1 MKVKNIL
8 KRAFTIVLAGA
19 MSLAVFTACGENEDK
34 KPAENLSAKEMLLDV
49 FETATNSNSFA
60 GIFSGKANAA
70 SKSDAKIEFGKGV
83 TDALGTE
90 VKPLSLSSET
100 KLKGSKAGTDIVVT
114 YDDKD
119 LVSLNGVYD
128 NDSKTIYLRVPEL
141 SDAYLSASSKDF
153 DKFKDL
159 LINSENF
166 SSLTG
171 NSFSLF
177 SSIKALSKLK
187 IDEYKGIFK
196 DYVKV
201 VSDSLP
207 KTSKE
212 EDLSGKI
219 DAVEYN
225 YKLKTYEL
233 TKDDINKIV
242 ESVFE
247 KLKSDDKV
255 RDIAV
260 SVLGSAYELSDD
272 NYASKVDEAKKSLVE
287 ELSSLNKN
295 IEIGLIFDGNNIVGI
310 KSDKITFVCVDRNDA
325 YALSVDG
332 EGLSCSFTA
341 IKDGKKL
348 DLYSSMDIKATD
360 DNLKDFSATISVDDF
375 EVVDKKKGLSNGDY
389 EFKAVIDGKTVKFAG
404 ADKAEENKVNSELKI
419 SVNDVEYATI
429 TATNEIINASDITI
443 PSGTVYTLDQIEE
456 YQSSMKNFMSELK
469 KALGKDL
476 TSALSKLSEGIM
488 SNAES
493 KSASAPDASSD
504 EDKDSIMLENYYNDD
519 GSFNYDKLKEDLGK
533 EEYKAFMSQINIE
546 DFEVDA
552 DDIEF

>member
-171 NSFSLF
+171 NFFSLF

-201 VSDSLP
+201 VADSLP

-212 EDLSGKI
+212 E
-219 DAVEYN
+219 
-225 YKLKTYEL
+225 
-233 TKDDINKIV
+233 
-242 ESVFE
+242 
-247 KLKSDDKV
+247 
-255 RDIAV
+255 
-260 SVLGSAYELSDD
+260 
-272 NYASKVDEAKKSLVE
+272 
-287 ELSSLNKN
+287 
-295 IEIGLIFDGNNIVGI
+295 
-310 KSDKITFVCVDRNDA
+310 
-325 YALSVDG
+325 
-332 EGLSCSFTA
+332 
-341 IKDGKKL
+341 
-348 DLYSSMDIKATD
+348 
-360 DNLKDFSATISVDDF
+360 
-375 EVVDKKKGLSNGDY
+375 
-389 EFKAVIDGKTVKFAG
+389 VK
-404 ADKAEENKVNSELKI
+404 
-419 SVNDVEYATI
+419 
-429 TATNEIINASDITI
+429 
-443 PSGTVYTLDQIEE
+443 
-456 YQSSMKNFMSELK
+456 
-469 KALGKDL
+469 
-476 TSALSKLSEGIM
+476 
-488 SNAES
+488 
-493 KSASAPDASSD
+493 
-504 EDKDSIMLENYYNDD
+504 
-519 GSFNYDKLKEDLGK
+519 
-533 EEYKAFMSQINIE
+533 
-546 DFEVDA
+546 
-552 DDIEF
+552 